1 MTRAVGVDLGERRIG
16 VAVSDAGGVL
26 ASPYGVVERS
36 GDAALDRQTLAGIVA
51 ELHAEVLVVGLPLS
65 LSGQAGR
72 AARAAADEAAAL
84 ADVVGVPVT
93 TFDERL
99 TTVEAARRRR
109 ERDGAGGAGRQ
120 GGRTGDRATRR
131 AGGAFSA
138 GARRTGRTGRTA
150 GGRSRGAVIRS
161 GIDAEAA
168 AVMLGA
174 WLEAQER

>member
-16 VAVSDAGGVL
+16 IAVSDSGGVL

-36 GDAALDRQTLAGIVA
+36 GDPERDRRALADIVA
-51 ELHAEVLVVGLPLS
+51 DAGGEAVVVGLPLS
-65 LSGQAGR
+65 LSGAAGP
-72 AARAAADEAAAL
+72 AARAAADEAVAL
-84 ADVVGVPVT
+84 GSIVGVPVE

-109 ERDGAGGAGRQ
+109 ERATGAGAPR
-120 GGRTGDRATRR
+120 GGV
-131 AGGAFSA
+131 S
-138 GARRTGRTGRTA
+138 ARRSGRRP
-150 GGRSRGAVIRS
+150 RGAAARE

-174 WLEAQER
+174 WLEAQSR